1 MRFVIT
7 GIGVVSP
14 FGIGREIFWQ
24 KLEKGESAVKK
35 ISSFDTSP
43 FSVKVAAEL
52 KDFDPASFLGKKGLR
67 NLDRSSLFLLVA
79 AKLALEDRKLEINEK
94 NTDKIG
100 VATAT
105 TFSHFWPIVEFDKE
119 IFEEGIDF
127 ASPALFPLTVMS
139 APSSAVSIRYNIQG
153 FNTTVSSGFP
163 SAIDALNYSFVALA
177 TNKAELVLSCA
188 VETLNFYLF
197 FGLHKLKYM
206 AGINGPLINCPYDKR
221 RNGPVLG
228 EGAVVLIIEDEKRT
242 KKEKTKI
249 YAKINGVG
257 LYFDSFHI
265 GKIHPQGQGLEEAIK
280 KAMEKAGISLKD
292 IDCIFSCAN
301 SSYDLDKIEIKVLK
315 KIFGKN
321 LNKIPVTSIKSMI
334 GESFSASAGL
344 QIVAAIGALLRGV
357 IPPTINYKEKDPD
370 CYIDSLVRKPL
381 KKDIKRILITSFGPG
396 GYNGACILE
405 KYVGG
410 N

>member
-24 KLEKGESAVKK
+24 KLEKGDSAVKK

-100 VATAT
+100 VVTAT

-119 IFEEGIDF
+119 IFKEGIDF

-370 CYIDSLVRKPL
+370 CYIDSIVKESL

>member
-1 MRFVIT
+1 MVPVIT
-7 GIGVVSP
+7 GIGAVSP
-14 FGIGREIFWQ
+14 FGIGKEILWQ
-24 KLEKGESAVKK
+24 KLEEGASAIKE

-52 KDFDPASFLGKKGLR
+52 KDFNPTSFLGKKGLR

-79 AKLALEDRKLEINEK
+79 AKLALEERELEINEN

-119 IFEEGIDF
+119 VFKEGLDF
-127 ASPALFPLTVMS
+127 ASPALFPLTVIS

-153 FNTTVSSGFP
+153 FNTTLSSGFP

-177 TNKAELVLSCA
+177 TDKAEMVLTCA

-206 AGINGPLINCPYDKR
+206 AGINGPLINCPYDRR

-228 EGAVVLIIEDEKRT
+228 EGAVVLIVEDEKRT
-242 KKEKTKI
+242 KKEKAKI
-249 YAKINGVG
+249 YAKINGIG
-257 LYFDSFHI
+257 LYFDGFHI
-265 GKIHPQGQGLEEAIK
+265 GKIHPQGRGLEEAIK
-280 KAMEKAGISLKD
+280 KALEEAEISLKD

-301 SSYDLDKIEIKVLK
+301 SSYDLDRIEIKVLK

-321 LNKIPVTSIKSMI
+321 LNKIPITSIKSMI
-334 GESFSASAGL
+334 GENFSVSAGL
-344 QIVAAIGALLRGV
+344 QIVAGIGALLRGI
-357 IPPTINYKEKDPD
+357 IPPIINYKEKDPD
-370 CYIDSLVRKPL
+370 CYTDSFVKKPL
-381 KKDIKRILITSFGPG
+381 RKDIKRILITSFGPG

>member
-1 MRFVIT
+1 MVPVIT
-7 GIGVVSP
+7 GIGAVSP
-14 FGIGREIFWQ
+14 FGIGKEILWQ
-24 KLEKGESAVKK
+24 KLEEGASAIKE

-52 KDFDPASFLGKKGLR
+52 KDFNPTSFLGKKGLR

-79 AKLALEDRKLEINEK
+79 AKLALEERGLEINEN

-119 IFEEGIDF
+119 VFKEGLDF
-127 ASPALFPLTVMS
+127 ASPALFPLTVIS

-153 FNTTVSSGFP
+153 FNTTLSSGFP

-177 TNKAELVLSCA
+177 TDKAEMVLTCA

-206 AGINGPLINCPYDKR
+206 AGINGPLINCPYDRR

-228 EGAVVLIIEDEKRT
+228 EGAVVLIVEDEKRT
-242 KKEKTKI
+242 KKEKAKI
-249 YAKINGVG
+249 YAKINGIG
-257 LYFDSFHI
+257 LYFDGFHI
-265 GKIHPQGQGLEEAIK
+265 GKIHPQGRGLEKAIK
-280 KAMEKAGISLKD
+280 KALEEAEISLKD

-301 SSYDLDKIEIKVLK
+301 SSYDLDRIEIKVLK

-321 LNKIPVTSIKSMI
+321 LNKIPITSIKSMI
-334 GESFSASAGL
+334 GENFSVSAGL
-344 QIVAAIGALLRGV
+344 QIVAGIGALLRGI
-357 IPPTINYKEKDPD
+357 IPPIINYKEKDPD
-370 CYIDSLVRKPL
+370 CYTDSFVKKPL
-381 KKDIKRILITSFGPG
+381 RKDIKRILITSFGPG